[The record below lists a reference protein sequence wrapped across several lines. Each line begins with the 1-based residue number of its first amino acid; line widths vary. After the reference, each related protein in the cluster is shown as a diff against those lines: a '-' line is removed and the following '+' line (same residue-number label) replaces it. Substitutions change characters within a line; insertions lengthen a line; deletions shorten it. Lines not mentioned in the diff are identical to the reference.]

1 MGTEW
6 TDNRKNL
13 MLFSGRAH
21 PELAEQVAKELDVPV
36 TAQTA
41 RDFANG
47 EIFVRFDESV
57 RGCDA
62 FVLQSHPWPLNKWL
76 MEQLIMIDAL
86 KRGSAKR
93 ITAILPFYP
102 YARQDKKHRGRE
114 PISARLVA
122 DLLKTAGADRI
133 VTVDLH
139 TDQIQ
144 GFFDGPVDHMRAQNL
159 LSGYIAENYA
169 DHDMVVV
176 SPDSGRVRVA
186 EKWADA
192 LGGVP
197 LAFIH
202 KTRDP
207 LVPNQVKSNRV
218 VGDVKGKTCI
228 LTDDMIDTGGTIA
241 GAVKLLHEDGAGD
254 VIIAATHGVLS
265 DPAPQ
270 RLADCGA
277 REVIVTNTLP
287 IGEDKQ
293 FPQLTVLVH
302 RAAAGQHH
310 PRGVRKRFG
319 DRAFRRVGVD
329 GMRGLTSVIYHNPRC
344 TTSRKT
350 LELLR
355 DNGIEPTVIQYL
367 KTPPSRAELV
377 KMIKDAGIDVA
388 HGRAQA

>member
-1 MGTEW
+1 MATSIVGE
-6 TDNRKNL
+6 NKKSL
-13 MLFSGRAH
+13 MLFSGRAF
-21 PELAEQVAKELDVPV
+21 PELAEEIGQVLGVAPTPTD
-36 TAQTA
+36 AYQ
-41 RDFANG
+41 FANG
-47 EIFVRFDESV
+47 EIFVRYQESV
-57 RGCDA
+57 RGSDA
-62 FVLQSHPWPLNKWL
+62 FVVQSVVQPVNQWL
-76 MEQLIMIDAL
+76 MESLIMVDAL

-93 ITAILPFYP
+93 ITVVLPFYP

-122 DLLKTAGADRI
+122 DLYKTAGADRI
-133 VTVDLH
+133 LTVDLH

-144 GFFDGPVDHMRAQNL
+144 GFFDGPVDHMRAQSL
-159 LSGYIAENYA
+159 LCGYIADNYA

-241 GAVKLLHEDGAGD
+241 GAVKLLHQDGAKD

-270 RLADCGA
+270 RLAECGA

-287 IGEDKQ
+287 IGEEKH
-293 FPQLTVLVH
+293 FPQLTVLSIAPLLANTI
-302 RAAAGQHH
+302 RAVFENGSVT
-310 PRGVRKRFG
+310 GLF
-319 DRAFRRVGVD
+319 D
-329 GMRGLTSVIYHNPRC
+329 GS
-344 TTSRKT
+344 
-350 LELLR
+350 
-355 DNGIEPTVIQYL
+355 
-367 KTPPSRAELV
+367 A
-377 KMIKDAGIDVA
+377 
-388 HGRAQA
+388 

>member
-1 MGTEW
+1 MATDW
-6 TDNRKNL
+6 TDNRKSL

-57 RGCDA
+57 RGSDA
-62 FVLQSHPWPLNKWL
+62 FVLQSCPAPLNTWL
-76 MEQLIMIDAL
+76 MEQLLMIDAL

-122 DLLKTAGADRI
+122 DLLKTAGANRI
-133 VTVDLH
+133 LTVDLH

-144 GFFDGPVDHMRAQNL
+144 GFFDGPVDHMRAQKL
-159 LSGYIAENYA
+159 LTGYIAEHYS

-207 LVPNQVKSNRV
+207 LVPNQVVSNRV
-218 VGDVKGKTCI
+218 VGDVRGKTCI

-241 GAVKLLHEDGAGD
+241 GAVTLLRQDGASD

-265 DPAPQ
+265 DPAAQ

-287 IGEDKQ
+287 IGEEKR
-293 FPQLTVLVH
+293 FPSLTVLSIAPLLANTI
-302 RAAAGQHH
+302 RA
-310 PRGVRKRFG
+310 VF
-319 DRAFRRVGVD
+319 
-329 GMRGLTSVIYHNPRC
+329 
-344 TTSRKT
+344 
-350 LELLR
+350 
-355 DNGIEPTVIQYL
+355 DNGSVTSL
-367 KTPPSRAELV
+367 FDGSA
-377 KMIKDAGIDVA
+377 
-388 HGRAQA
+388 

>member
-1 MGTEW
+1 MSHDW

-13 MLFSGRAH
+13 MLFAGRAH
-21 PELAEQVAKELDVPV
+21 PELADQVAKELDVPV

-62 FVLQSHPWPLNKWL
+62 FVLQSHPAPLNQWL

-133 VTVDLH
+133 LTVDLH

-144 GFFDGPVDHMRAQNL
+144 GFFDGPVDHMRAQSL
-159 LSGYIAENYA
+159 LINYIKDNYVNS
-169 DHDMVVV
+169 DVVVV
-176 SPDSGRVRVA
+176 SPDSGRVRIA
-186 EKWADA
+186 EKWADS

-218 VGDVKGKTCI
+218 VGEVAGKTCVLI
-228 LTDDMIDTGGTIA
+228 DDMIDTGGTIA
-241 GAVKLLHEDGAGD
+241 AAVKLLRNDGARD

-265 DPAPQ
+265 DPAAE
-270 RLADCGA
+270 RLEACGA
-277 REVIVTNTLP
+277 SEVIVTNTLP
-287 IGEDKQ
+287 IPEDKR
-293 FPQLTVLVH
+293 FPQLTVLSIAPLLASTI
-302 RAAAGQHH
+302 RAVFENGSVT
-310 PRGVRKRFG
+310 GLFDG
-319 DRAFRRVGVD
+319 DA
-329 GMRGLTSVIYHNPRC
+329 
-344 TTSRKT
+344 
-350 LELLR
+350 
-355 DNGIEPTVIQYL
+355 
-367 KTPPSRAELV
+367 
-377 KMIKDAGIDVA
+377 
-388 HGRAQA
+388 

>member
-1 MGTEW
+1 
-6 TDNRKNL
+6 
-13 MLFSGRAH
+13 
-21 PELAEQVAKELDVPV
+21 
-36 TAQTA
+36 
-41 RDFANG
+41 
-47 EIFVRFDESV
+47 
-57 RGCDA
+57 
-62 FVLQSHPWPLNKWL
+62 

-133 VTVDLH
+133 LTVDLH

-159 LSGYIAENYA
+159 LTGYIAENYP

-186 EKWADA
+186 EKWADS

-218 VGDVKGKTCI
+218 VGDVRGKTCI

-241 GAVKLLHEDGAGD
+241 GAVKLLHEDGAKD

-265 DPAPQ
+265 DPAPAAAG
-270 RLADCGA
+270 RLRRPRGDRHQHAADRRGKAVPAADGA
-277 REVIVTNTLP
+277 V
-287 IGEDKQ
+287 D
-293 FPQLTVLVH
+293 

-310 PRGVRKRFG
+310 PRGVRQRLG
-319 DRAFRRVGVD
+319 HRTFRRVGLAWPV
-329 GMRGLTSVIYHNPRC
+329 RPSS
-344 TTSRKT
+344 TTTPSARPPARRWICCGTTVSSR
-350 LELLR
+350 R
-355 DNGIEPTVIQYL
+355 SIQYL

-377 KMIKDAGIDVA
+377 DDDRRRRDRRA
-388 HGRAQA
+388 HRGAQARTALRRARTSPTPTTTNCSTPWPNIRSSSSGRSSSPPRAPGWPGRIDSVREIL

>member
-1 MGTEW
+1 VSHEW

-13 MLFSGRAH
+13 MLFAGRSH
-21 PELAEQVAKELDVPV
+21 PELADQVAKELDVPV

-47 EIFVRFDESV
+47 EIFVRFEESV

-62 FVLQSHPWPLNKWL
+62 FVLQSHPAPLNKWL

-144 GFFDGPVDHMRAQNL
+144 GFFDGPVDHMRAQPL
-159 LSGYIAENYA
+159 LIGYIKENYGNS
-169 DHDMVVV
+169 DVVVV
-176 SPDSGRVRVA
+176 SPDSGRVRIA
-186 EKWADA
+186 EKWADS

-207 LVPNQVKSNRV
+207 LVPNRVKSNRV
-218 VGDVKGKTCI
+218 VGEVQGKTCVLI
-228 LTDDMIDTGGTIA
+228 DDMIDTGGTIA
-241 GAVKLLHEDGAGD
+241 AAVNLLHEDGAKN
-254 VIIAATHGVLS
+254 VVIAATHGVLS
-265 DPAPQ
+265 EPAAE

-277 REVIVTNTLP
+277 CEVIVTNTLP
-287 IGEDKQ
+287 ITEDKM
-293 FPQLTVLVH
+293 FPQLTVLSIAPLLASTI
-302 RAAAGQHH
+302 RAVFENGSVT
-310 PRGVRKRFG
+310 GLFNG
-319 DRAFRRVGVD
+319 DA
-329 GMRGLTSVIYHNPRC
+329 
-344 TTSRKT
+344 
-350 LELLR
+350 
-355 DNGIEPTVIQYL
+355 
-367 KTPPSRAELV
+367 
-377 KMIKDAGIDVA
+377 
-388 HGRAQA
+388 